1 MFNDSSQISERER
14 EILRLVATGATN
26 QQIAYQL
33 NISINT
39 VKVHLRNI
47 FGKIGVTSR
56 TEATVFAVR
65 SGLVQISEAAA
76 VMPTAVAD
84 ALPEEAEPLLTQLGD
99 ADVFADTP
107 DAAREWTATPIEP
120 IVVVGPPTWPARRRL
135 WLLGGGLLAALLIAG
150 TIVFYVSRSTTP
162 VAPTTAPS
170 SAGEPTPDVRTRWRT
185 LAPMPSGRSG
195 FALTSYNSDSNQYFY
210 VIGGETN
217 GTVSNQLL
225 RYEPGTNT
233 WTALTSKPTAV
244 SDVQAEVIGNK
255 VFVPGGR
262 LASGAISNVFES
274 YDPRRDKWATLKPLP
289 SKLSGYALAAFEGK
303 LYLFG
308 GWDGHNYHAEIWQ
321 YDPDLDRWSA
331 KSPMPTVRAF
341 ADAAVPERQGRIYV
355 IGGENTSGALTANE
369 SYNPAEDDGS
379 GRPWSTKAP
388 LPAPSS
394 HLAVAT
400 TGRTIFVIGGSNAEK
415 QLLQYSVALDLWKPD
430 ALPIE
435 PLRDLRAEANIDK
448 LYLIGGQ
455 NSGASSDK
463 AYEYQASYSVFLPLK
478 P

>member
-1 MFNDSSQISERER
+1 MPNDTSQISERER

-26 QQIAYQL
+26 QQIAHQL

-47 FGKIGVTSR
+47 FGKIGVASR

-65 SGLVQISEAAA
+65 NGLVQISEAAVA
-76 VMPTAVAD
+76 PTAVAD
-84 ALPEEAEPLLTQLGD
+84 VLPNEAEPLLAPLD
-99 ADVFADTP
+99 AADIFTDTP
-107 DAAREWTATPIEP
+107 DVAHEWTTTPIEP
-120 IVVVGPPTWPARRRL
+120 IVVVHPPAARRWL
-135 WLLGGGLLAALLIAG
+135 WLLGGGLLTALLIAVII
-150 TIVFYVSRSTTP
+150 TFYVTRSSMP
-162 VAPTTAPS
+162 VIPTAAPPS
-170 SAGEPTPDVRTRWRT
+170 ASELTPDTRTRWKT

-195 FALTSYNSDSNQYFY
+195 FALTSYNSDTNHYFY
-210 VIGGETN
+210 VVGGETN

-225 RYEPGTNT
+225 RYEPGSNT

-244 SDVQAEVIGNK
+244 SDIQAEVIGNK
-255 VFVPGGR
+255 VYVPGGR
-262 LASGAISNVFES
+262 LASGTISDAFES

-289 SKLSGYALAAFEGK
+289 GKLSGYALAAFEGK

-308 GWDGHNYHAEIWQ
+308 GWDGQNYHAEVWQ
-321 YDPDLDRWSA
+321 YDPDLDKWSA
-331 KSPMPTVRAF
+331 KSPMQTARAF
-341 ADAAVPERQGRIYV
+341 ADTAVPERQGRIYI
-355 IGGENTSGALTANE
+355 IGGENASGALTANE

-388 LPAPSS
+388 LPEPTS

-400 TGRTIFVIGGSNAEK
+400 TGRTIFVIGGSNAGK
-415 QLLQYSVALDLWKPD
+415 QLLQYSVALDSWKPD
-430 ALPIE
+430 TLPIE

-448 LYLIGGQ
+448 LYIIGGQ
-455 NSGASSDK
+455 NGSTSSM
-463 AYEYQASYSVFLPLK
+463 ATYEYQANYNVFLPIN

>member
-1 MFNDSSQISERER
+1 MSNDTSQISERER

-47 FGKIGVTSR
+47 FGKIGVASR

-65 SGLVQISEAAA
+65 NGLVQISEAAIE
-76 VMPTAVAD
+76 PTAVAD
-84 ALPEEAEPLLTQLGD
+84 ALPDEAEPLLAPLNA
-99 ADVFADTP
+99 ADIFADTP
-107 DAAREWTATPIEP
+107 DAARAWTTTPVEP
-120 IVVVGPPTWPARRRL
+120 IVVVHPPVPTARRWP

-150 TIVFYVSRSTTP
+150 LIIYYANRSSTSITP
-162 VAPTTAPS
+162 TAPP
-170 SAGEPTPDVRTRWRT
+170 SAGEPTPDTRTRWRT

-195 FALTSYNSDSNQYFY
+195 FALTSYNSDTNQYFY

-255 VFVPGGR
+255 IYVPGGR
-262 LASGAISNVFES
+262 LASGTISDVFES
-274 YDPRRDKWATLKPLP
+274 YDPRRDKWAMLKPLP

-308 GWDGHNYHAEIWQ
+308 GWDGQNYHAEVWQ
-321 YDPDLDRWSA
+321 YDPDLDKWSA
-331 KSPMPTVRAF
+331 KSPMQTARAF
-341 ADAAVPERQGRIYV
+341 ADTAVPERQGRIYL
-355 IGGENTSGALTANE
+355 IGGENVSGALTANE

-379 GRPWSTKAP
+379 GQPWSTKAP
-388 LPAPSS
+388 LPAPTS

-400 TGRTIFVIGGSNAEK
+400 TGRTIFVIGGSDAGK
-415 QLLQYSVALDLWKPD
+415 QLLQYSVALDSWKPD

-448 LYLIGGQ
+448 LYIIGGQ
-455 NSGASSDK
+455 NGSTSST
-463 AYEYQASYSVFLPLK
+463 ATYEYQANYSVFLPS

>member
-1 MFNDSSQISERER
+1 MSNDSSQISERER

-33 NISINT
+33 NISVNT

-65 SGLVQISEAAA
+65 SGLVQLSEASA
-76 VMPTAVAD
+76 VAPTAVAE
-84 ALPEEAEPLLTQLGD
+84 APPEEAEPLIGQLD
-99 ADVFADTP
+99 VADVFADTP
-107 DAAREWTATPIEP
+107 EAAREWPATPAEP
-120 IVVVGPPTWPARRRL
+120 IVVNPPAPSAKRWP
-135 WLLGGGLLAALLIAG
+135 WLLGAGLLAALLVVG
-150 TIVFYVSRSTTP
+150 TIIYTTIRGTP
-162 VAPTTAPS
+162 SVAPTSTASSPS
-170 SAGEPTPDVRTRWRT
+170 NATPDTRARWRT
-185 LAPMPSGRSG
+185 LAPMPAGRSG
-195 FALTSYNSDSNQYFY
+195 FALTSYNSDNNQYLY

-217 GTVSNQLL
+217 GTVSNELL

-244 SDVQAEVIGNK
+244 SDVQAEVVGNRIY
-255 VFVPGGR
+255 VPGGR
-262 LASGAISNVFES
+262 LASGAISDVFES
-274 YDPRRDKWATLKPLP
+274 YDPRRDKWTALKPLP
-289 SKLSGYALAAFEGK
+289 GKLSGYALAAFEGK

-308 GWDGHNYHAEIWQ
+308 GWDGQNYHAEVWQ
-321 YDPDLDRWSA
+321 YDPGLDSWSP
-331 KSPMPTVRAF
+331 KSPMPNGRAF
-341 ADAAVPERQGRIYV
+341 ADTAVPERQGRIYV
-355 IGGENTSGALTANE
+355 IGGENASGSVTANE

-379 GRPWSTKAP
+379 GQPWSTKAP

-400 TGRTIFVIGGSNAEK
+400 TGRTIFVIGGSNAGK
-415 QLLQYSVALDLWKPD
+415 QLLQYSVALDSWKPD

-448 LYLIGGQ
+448 LYIIGGQ
-455 NSGASSDK
+455 NGSTSSAA
-463 AYEYQASYSVFLPLK
+463 AYDYQASYNVFLPQ
-478 P
+478 

>member
-1 MFNDSSQISERER
+1 MSNEISQISERER

-47 FGKIGVTSR
+47 FGKIGVASR

-65 SGLVQISEAAA
+65 SGLVQISEAAD
-76 VMPTAVAD
+76 VTPTAVAEAIPD
-84 ALPEEAEPLLTQLGD
+84 EAETLLAQPDDVGVLD
-99 ADVFADTP
+99 AP
-107 DAAREWTATPIEP
+107 DAAREWTAAPIES
-120 IVVVGPPTWPARRRL
+120 IVVARPPVPTARRRP
-135 WLLGGGLLAALLIAG
+135 WLIGAGLVALLLVAGSIA
-150 TIVFYVSRSTTP
+150 FYASRGTTP
-162 VAPTTAPS
+162 ITPTAATPN
-170 SAGEPTPDVRTRWRT
+170 AGEPTADARTRWRT
-185 LAPMPSGRSG
+185 LAPMPAGRAG
-195 FALTSYNSDSNQYFY
+195 FALTSYNSDNNQYFY

-217 GTVSNQLL
+217 GAISNQLL
-225 RYEPGTNT
+225 RYEPGTNA

-255 VFVPGGR
+255 IYVPGGR
-262 LASGAISNVFES
+262 LASGAISDVFES
-274 YDPRRDKWATLKPLP
+274 YDPRRDKWTTLKPLP

-308 GWDGHNYHAEIWQ
+308 GWDGQNYHAEVWQ
-321 YDPDLDRWSA
+321 YEPDLDRWSA
-331 KSPMPTVRAF
+331 KSSMQTARAF
-341 ADAAVPERQGRIYV
+341 ADAAVPERQGRIYI
-355 IGGENTSGALTANE
+355 IGGENTGGALTANE

-379 GRPWSTKAP
+379 GQPWSTKAP
-388 LPAPSS
+388 LPAASA

-400 TGRTIFVIGGSNAEK
+400 TGRTIFVIGGGNPGK
-415 QLLQYSVALDLWKPD
+415 QLLQYSVALDSWKPD
-430 ALPIE
+430 TLPIE

-448 LYLIGGQ
+448 LYIIGGQ
-455 NSGASSDK
+455 NGGTSS
-463 AYEYQASYSVFLPLK
+463 AATYEYQASYSVFLPS

>member
-1 MFNDSSQISERER
+1 MSNDSSQISERER

-65 SGLVQISEAAA
+65 SGLVQISEAAG
-76 VMPTAVAD
+76 VTPTAVAD
-84 ALPEEAEPLLTQLGD
+84 ALPEETEPLLAQLD
-99 ADVFADTP
+99 DTDVFTDTP
-107 DAAREWTATPIEP
+107 DTTREWTATPVEP
-120 IVVVGPPTWPARRRL
+120 IVVVRPPALTARRWP
-135 WLLGGGLLAALLIAG
+135 WLFGGLVAALLIVG
-150 TIVFYVSRSTTP
+150 TIVFYVARGTTP
-162 VAPTTAPS
+162 VVPTAAPL
-170 SAGEPTPDVRTRWRT
+170 SAGEPTPDARTRWRQ

-217 GTVSNQLL
+217 GAVSNQLL

-244 SDVQAEVIGNK
+244 SDIQAEVIGNK
-255 VFVPGGR
+255 VYVPGGR
-262 LASGAISNVFES
+262 LASGAISDVFES

-308 GWDGHNYHAEIWQ
+308 GWDGQNYHAEVWQ
-321 YDPDLDRWSA
+321 YDPDSDKWSA
-331 KSPMPTVRAF
+331 KSPMQTVRAF
-341 ADAAVPERQGRIYV
+341 ADAAVPERQRRIYV
-355 IGGENTSGALTANE
+355 IGGENASGVLTANE

-388 LPAPSS
+388 LPTPAA
-394 HLAVAT
+394 HLAAAT

-415 QLLQYSVALDLWKPD
+415 QLLQYSVALDSWKPD

-448 LYLIGGQ
+448 LYIIGGQ
-455 NSGASSDK
+455 NGSTASAA
-463 AYEYQASYSVFLPLK
+463 AYEYQANYSLFLPS